1 MIKRDNFKLLVGV
14 GVIVSII
21 TVGFFILTKN
31 QPRQKTKILKGGEG
45 KMKISSSAF
54 LNNQEI
60 PKKYTCDGEDVNPPL
75 IIEEIPKNA
84 KSLVLIVDDPDAPVG
99 TWVHWVVF
107 NINPKIKEIKENSVP
122 KEAILGRNDFGKL
135 EYGGPCPPAGTHRYF
150 FKVYAL
156 DKVLNLGQGATKMDL
171 EKEMKGHILD
181 WGELVGLYKRL

>member
-156 DKVLNLGQGATKMDL
+156 DKVLNLGQGATKMEL
-171 EKEMKGHILD
+171 EKEMRDHILD